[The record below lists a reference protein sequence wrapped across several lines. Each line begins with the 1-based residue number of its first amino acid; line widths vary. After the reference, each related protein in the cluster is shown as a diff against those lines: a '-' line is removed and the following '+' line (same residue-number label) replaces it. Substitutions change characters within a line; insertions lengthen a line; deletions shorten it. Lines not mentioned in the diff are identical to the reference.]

1 MKNRT
6 AAKVR
11 TVIVTAMSGISMIFA
26 AAFIGISC
34 VCGGAV
40 CIVAKHNEAE
50 NREAFERMKDKF
62 SDVLEEFDGLF
73 TAEKAT
79 YYSSR
84 GKHNDCFVY
93 NGNPENFVSD
103 CIVFCN
109 AAPID
114 YDDRHPTDEMVFW
127 CGRKLYIKADT
138 TNRIFFSNVYM
149 EDYSVIEKF
158 EGKYKLVMSLS
169 KFTEE
174 QQEHLKSIQN
184 DYSFEIVLQ

>member
-1 MKNRT
+1 MKNKT

-11 TVIVTAMSGISMIFA
+11 TAIVAAMSGIAIIFVMVCA
-26 AAFIGISC
+26 GISC
-34 VCGGAV
+34 VCGGAACV
-40 CIVAKHNEAE
+40 IISGNEAG
-50 NREAFERMKDKF
+50 NRQALERLKDKF

-79 YYSSR
+79 YNSSR
-84 GKHNDCFVY
+84 GKYSDYFVY

-103 CIVFCN
+103 CIDFCN

-114 YDDRHPTDEMVFW
+114 YDDRHPPDEMVFW
-127 CGRKLYIKADT
+127 CGKKLYIKADT
-138 TNRIFFSNVYM
+138 TNRSFFSNVYM

-158 EGKYKLVMSLS
+158 EGKYKLVMALS
-169 KFTEE
+169 DFTSD
-174 QQEHLKSIQN
+174 QQELLKSIQN

>member
-1 MKNRT
+1 MKNKS

-11 TVIVTAMSGISMIFA
+11 TTISAAMSGIAMMFA

-34 VCGGAV
+34 VCGGV
-40 CIVAKHNEAE
+40 VYVIAKHNEAE
-50 NREAFERMKDKF
+50 NRRDFERMKDKF
-62 SDVLEEFDGLF
+62 SDVLEEFEGLF

-79 YYSSR
+79 YYNSR
-84 GKHNDCFVY
+84 GQHNDCLVY

-103 CIVFCN
+103 CIDFCN
-109 AAPID
+109 VAPID
-114 YDDRHPTDEMVFW
+114 YDDRHPTDEMVFL
-127 CGRKLYIKADT
+127 CGKKLYIKVDT
-138 TNRIFFSNVYM
+138 TNRIFCSNVYM

-158 EGKYKLVMSLS
+158 KWKYCLVMSLS